1 MDSRDKTPN
10 FFIREIPFLVLLVF
24 WVIYAGIEI
33 IRSRFDLLT
42 SIIPTGLFI
51 IAYVI
56 VRLTSKEQKG
66 GGCGIWTPFSHWNL
80 SRWRS
85 PGC

>member
-1 MDSRDKTPN
+1 MNSQDKRTN
-10 FFIREIPFLVLLVF
+10 FFIREIPFIVLLVF

-33 IRSRFDLLT
+33 IRGRLDILT
-42 SIIPTGLFI
+42 SVIPTGLFI

-66 GGCGIWTPFSHWNL
+66 
-80 SRWRS
+80 RD
-85 PGC
+85 

>member
-1 MDSRDKTPN
+1 MNTQDKRPN
-10 FFIREIPFLVLLVF
+10 FFIREIPLIVLLVF

-33 IRSRFDLLT
+33 IRGRFDILT
-42 SIIPTGLFI
+42 SVVPSGLFI

-66 GGCGIWTPFSHWNL
+66 
-80 SRWRS
+80 RD
-85 PGC
+85 

>member
-1 MDSRDKTPN
+1 MNSRDKRPN
-10 FFIREIPFLVLLVF
+10 FFIREIPFIVLLVF

-51 IAYVI
+51 IAYVL

-66 GGCGIWTPFSHWNL
+66 GG
-80 SRWRS
+80 
-85 PGC
+85 

>member
-1 MDSRDKTPN
+1 MNTMDKRPS
-10 FFIREIPFLVLLVF
+10 FFIREIPFIVLLVF

-51 IAYVI
+51 IAYVL
-56 VRLTSKEQKG
+56 VRLTSKEGKG
-66 GGCGIWTPFSHWNL
+66 GS
-80 SRWRS
+80 
-85 PGC
+85 

>member
-1 MDSRDKTPN
+1 MNSRDNRPN
-10 FFIREIPFLVLLVF
+10 FFIREIPFIVLLVF

-42 SIIPTGLFI
+42 SVIPTGLFI
-51 IAYVI
+51 IAYVL

-66 GGCGIWTPFSHWNL
+66 GG
-80 SRWRS
+80 
-85 PGC
+85 

>member
-1 MDSRDKTPN
+1 MNSRDKRPN
-10 FFIREIPFLVLLVF
+10 FFIREIPFIVLLVF

-51 IAYVI
+51 IAYI
-56 VRLTSKEQKG
+56 LVRLTSKEQKG
-66 GGCGIWTPFSHWNL
+66 GG
-80 SRWRS
+80 
-85 PGC
+85 

>member
-1 MDSRDKTPN
+1 MNSRDKRPN
-10 FFIREIPFLVLLVF
+10 FFIREIPFVVLLVF

-51 IAYVI
+51 IAYVL
-56 VRLTSKEQKG
+56 VRLTSKEGKG
-66 GGCGIWTPFSHWNL
+66 QG
-80 SRWRS
+80 
-85 PGC
+85 